1 MKEKKMNVRVAV
13 VYTGVYTIYTIWL
26 SFMEF

>member
-13 VYTGVYTIYTIWL
+13 VYTGVYIHYLIIL
-26 SFMEF
+26 YGILV